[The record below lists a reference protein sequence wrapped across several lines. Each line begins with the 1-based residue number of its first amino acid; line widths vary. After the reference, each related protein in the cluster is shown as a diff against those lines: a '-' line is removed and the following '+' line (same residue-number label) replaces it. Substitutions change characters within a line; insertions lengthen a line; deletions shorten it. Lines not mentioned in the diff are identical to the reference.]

1 MRIISGTSRGRK
13 LNEPKGM
20 DVRPTSDMVK
30 ESIFNIIQ
38 FQIEGRRVL
47 DLFSGTGQL
56 GIEALSRGAVF
67 CDFVD
72 TSKNSAA
79 LTKENIALAGF
90 QDQSRI
96 HLMDSA
102 AFLNTVGMKYG
113 VVFLD
118 PPYSTALLENS
129 LKIINQIDILE
140 RNGIIICE
148 SRTDKVLP
156 DVASPYYLKKSYKYG
171 KIKITVYSRE

>member
-1 MRIISGTSRGRK
+1 MRIISGTSRGRR

-38 FQIEGRRVL
+38 FQLEGRRVL

-56 GIEALSRGAVF
+56 GLEALSRGAVF

-72 TSKNSAA
+72 TSRDSVA
-79 LTKENIALAGF
+79 LTKENVALAGF
-90 QDQSRI
+90 QDI
-96 HLMDSA
+96 AKVHLMDSA
-102 AFLNTVGMKYG
+102 VFLNSAVEKYS
-113 VVFLD
+113 VIFLD
-118 PPYSTALLENS
+118 PPYSTNLLEKS
-129 LKIINQIDILE
+129 LKIINEIDILE

-148 SRTDKVLP
+148 SRADKELP
-156 DVASPYYLKKSYKYG
+156 DMTPPYYLKKSYKYG
-171 KIKITVYSRE
+171 KIKITVFSRE